1 MPPDSKLIRRVCL
14 ATCALAALALGACAN
29 NPFLIPFPS
38 EAKHATKPAPPA
50 PPPSPT
56 RLSEDLTLLHD
67 WIEAPSSAQAAQLA
81 TAESNYQNTG
91 TPRGKLRLALLLG
104 IPGTIGTDLPRA
116 QRMLKSLVQDPGEQL
131 LPTERTLAQLA
142 LTFVADRL
150 TQAAESRTLQTANA
164 AKVAQLKAQLDAV
177 TDQDVALKRQ
187 LEQARAKLAAIA
199 NIEKSLNEGKLGTTR
214 PPQ

>member
-1 MPPDSKLIRRVCL
+1 MPPDSKLIRRLCL
-14 ATCALAALALGACAN
+14 ATSALAALALGACAN
-29 NPFLIPFPS
+29 NPFLMPFPS
-38 EAKHATKPAPPA
+38 EAQHVAQPA
-50 PPPSPT
+50 PPPPPSPR

-67 WIEAPSSAQAAQLA
+67 WIEAPSSGQAAQLA
-81 TAESNYQNTG
+81 SAESHYQNTG
-91 TPRGKLRLALLLG
+91 SPRDKLRLALLLG
-104 IPGTIGTDLPRA
+104 IPGTVGTDLPRA
-116 QRMLKSLVQDPGEQL
+116 QKMLKSLVQDPGEQL

-177 TDQDVALKRQ
+177 TDKDVALERQ

>member
-1 MPPDSKLIRRVCL
+1 MPPDSKLIRRLCL
-14 ATCALAALALGACAN
+14 ATSALAALALGACAN
-29 NPFLIPFPS
+29 NPFLMPFPS
-38 EAKHATKPAPPA
+38 EARHVAQPA
-50 PPPSPT
+50 PPPPPSPR

-67 WIEAPSSAQAAQLA
+67 WIEAPSSGQAAQLA
-81 TAESNYQNTG
+81 SAESHYQNTG
-91 TPRGKLRLALLLG
+91 SPRDKLRLALLLG
-104 IPGTIGTDLPRA
+104 IPGTVGTDLPRA
-116 QRMLKSLVQDPGEQL
+116 QKMLKSLVQDPGEQL

-177 TDQDVALKRQ
+177 TDKDVALERQ